1 MLMQPVA
8 QGTPAAP
15 RPAGFERSKFLH
27 LAAGPLV
34 FTLMLF
40 VPAATMTYPVRCGLG
55 LLLWTAWWW
64 IARPVHL
71 AVTGLLPLAVAAVF
85 NFMPIGGVLAAYA
98 DELIVL
104 LFGANLLT
112 AAWHRWGLDQRI
124 AIVSLRG
131 VGTGTTRLILV
142 WYGIAVLLAAMV
154 PRSVVAAVLIP
165 IVIAMLRYSGI
176 EDLWN
181 SAFGT
186 ALVLAI
192 SWGSSVGGFLTPMGG
207 APNLLA
213 MKFVQDTV
221 THHEFLFLTW
231 VTRLTPLTLA
241 VVAVVFVYIRFAFHP
256 EIREA
261 PGSDEYFTEQWKA
274 LGRMKSSEKWGLM
287 LFVAA
292 GLAAFARPLYAAAL
306 PGMTPAFAFLLFGM
320 ACFLVRSGGEAL
332 LTWEYAQGQLMWG
345 LFAVFAGGTALGA
358 ILSKTGA
365 ADYLAGLLVP
375 YAHSSFTAMMI
386 FTGLAVGVAQI
397 VSNVATVAIL
407 VPVAIGVFQ
416 NLGMNPMPFV
426 YAIIAGSHCGFMLPS
441 SAGSSAIAAGY
452 GVNLK
457 TMFIKGFWAALAA
470 WAITVAVAYVSML
483 IWPGFGDA

>member
-1 MLMQPVA
+1 MLLLPGSAMP
-8 QGTPAAP
+8 
-15 RPAGFERSKFLH
+15 
-27 LAAGPLV
+27 
-34 FTLMLF
+34 
-40 VPAATMTYPVRCGLG
+40 YPVRCGLG

-124 AIVSLRG
+124 AIVALRG
-131 VGTGTTRLILV
+131 VGTGAMRQILV
-142 WYGIAVLLAAMV
+142 WYMIAVVLAALL

-176 EDLWN
+176 TDLWN

-231 VTRLTPLTLA
+231 VTRLTPLTIV
-241 VVAVVFVYIRFAFHP
+241 VVAAVFVYIRFAFKP
-256 EIREA
+256 EISEA
-261 PGSDEYFTEQWKA
+261 PGSREYFAAEWTA
-274 LGRMKSSEKWGLM
+274 LGRMKPSEKWGM
-287 LFVAA
+287 VLFAVAA
-292 GLAAFARPLYAAAL
+292 VAAFARPLYAELL
-306 PGMTPAFAFLLFGM
+306 PGLTPAFAFLLFGM
-320 ACFLVRSGGEAL
+320 ACFLVRAQGEAI

-358 ILSKTGA
+358 ILSKTGTA
-365 ADYLAGLLVP
+365 NYVASLLVP
-375 YAHSSFTAMMI
+375 YAHSPFPAMVI
-386 FTGLAVGVAQI
+386 FAGLAVGVAQI
-397 VSNVATVAIL
+397 VSNVAAVAIL

-416 NLGMNPMPFV
+416 NLGVNPMPYV

-452 GVNLK
+452 GVNLR

-470 WAITVAVAYVSML
+470 WAVTVVVAYVSML
-483 IWPGFGDA
+483 IWPGFGGA